1 MNEQNFDNQIRDS
14 LGDYHS
20 KLDTGALWKELEP
33 QIAADKKRRRG
44 IFWWWSGAGVLL
56 ALGIWAW
63 VALQNPQPIS
73 SVSEVGVENQ
83 AANLSSET
91 KTSGAGTKTASE
103 EKTATT
109 SPFEQTGE
117 ATNGAVVVNPTQA
130 PVVETPEQ
138 PVSKVSR
145 LPKSV
150 SKPAGKRNLPQAAAF
165 GKSTPPASDGQAP
178 IAAKANAPV
187 PASPTTGTANPQ
199 PDVKAAQEAAMVTK
213 EAMNPAAQEGVLQTT
228 GAIAGSVIAPL
239 SPLAWLELK
248 SLLNLDQMPPVLPVG
263 TSKPSK
269 KTAKTDLLIR
279 PNFEMGNAF
288 KTLED
293 FASDSLTNYHLPVRR
308 ESEEA
313 LEYLHG
319 NLLLGARHHT
329 GWYALTGLGYTSI
342 TERFS
347 FNTERTEIDS
357 VGGITEIYINAEGDS
372 TFTQGMVERTRYI
385 TYRKR
390 THSSYTLLDV
400 PLIAGYEW
408 EKGRWSFGAEAGIFL
423 NISLKAKGDVLDVE
437 NNFTRLEDT
446 DWFKPSIGLSYY
458 GSLRIGYAIDD
469 KTRISLGPTYRYVP
483 NVAGDPNSTYDFEQK
498 YGLLGLNL
506 GIAFKF

>member
-20 KLDTGALWKELEP
+20 KLDTGALWKELKP

-56 ALGIWAW
+56 ALGVWAW

-73 SVSEVGVENQ
+73 SASEMDVENQ
-83 AANLSSET
+83 DDLSPA
-91 KTSGAGTKTASE
+91 TSGADTKLASE

-109 SPFEQTGE
+109 SPFGQTGE
-117 ATNGAVVVNPTQA
+117 ATQGAVVANPSQA
-130 PVVETPEQ
+130 PVVENPERL
-138 PVSKVSR
+138 VSR
-145 LPKSV
+145 LSKSTPKPGS
-150 SKPAGKRNLPQAAAF
+150 KRNLPQGPTF
-165 GKSTPPASDGQAP
+165 KQSTPPASGHTP
-178 IAAKANAPV
+178 TPANLTASE
-187 PASPTTGTANPQ
+187 PASPVASTADPKSDVGVAQKPGFVQKEETNPST
-199 PDVKAAQEAAMVTK
+199 AQE
-213 EAMNPAAQEGVLQTT
+213 EVLQTT
-228 GAIAGSVIAPL
+228 GAIAGQATAPL
-239 SPLAWLELK
+239 SPLDWLELK
-248 SLLNLDQMPPVLPVG
+248 SLFTTDQMPPVLSVG
-263 TSKPSK
+263 TTKPRK
-269 KTAKTDLLIR
+269 KTAKTALLIR
-279 PNFEMGNAF
+279 PNFEIGYAF

-293 FASDSLTNYHLPVRR
+293 FAPDSLTNFHVPVRR

-347 FNTERTEIDS
+347 FNTERTERDS

-372 TFTQGMVERTRYI
+372 TFTEGMVLRTRHI

-408 EKGRWSFGAEAGIFL
+408 EKGRWSYGAEAGIFL
-423 NISLKAKGDVLDVE
+423 NISLKAKGDALDVE
-437 NNFTRLEDT
+437 NNFTRLEET

-458 GSLRIGYAIDD
+458 GSLRIGYAIDE

-483 NVAGDPNSTYDFEQK
+483 NIAGDPSSTYAFEQK
-498 YGLLGLNL
+498 YGLLGVNL

>member
-56 ALGIWAW
+56 ALGVWAW

-73 SVSEVGVENQ
+73 AASEMGAENQ

-91 KTSGAGTKTASE
+91 KTSGAETKPASEGKTA
-103 EKTATT
+103 KT
-109 SPFEQTGE
+109 SPFGQTGE
-117 ATNGAVVVNPTQA
+117 ATKGAVAVNPTQA
-130 PVVETPEQ
+130 PVVETPAQ
-138 PVSKVSR
+138 PVSKVSK

-165 GKSTPPASDGQAP
+165 GKSTPPASDQAP
-178 IAAKANAPV
+178 MAANASA
-187 PASPTTGTANPQ
+187 PASPTAGTANPQ
-199 PDVKAAQEAAMVTK
+199 PDVKTAQEAAMVTK
-213 EAMNPAAQEGVLQTT
+213 EEKNPADQEGVLQTT
-228 GAIAGSVIAPL
+228 GAIAGQVIAPL

-248 SLLNLDQMPPVLPVG
+248 SLLNMDQMPPVLPVG
-263 TSKPSK
+263 TTKPRK
-269 KTAKTDLLIR
+269 KAAKTDLLIR
-279 PNFEMGNAF
+279 PNFEIGYAL

-293 FASDSLTNYHLPVRR
+293 FAPDSLTNYHLPVRR

-319 NLLLGARHHT
+319 NLLLGARHHS

-347 FNTERTEIDS
+347 FNAERTERDS

-372 TFTQGMVERTRYI
+372 TFTEGMVERIRYI
-385 TYRKR
+385 SYRKR
-390 THSSYTLLDV
+390 TYSSYTLLDV
-400 PLIAGYEW
+400 PLIVGYEW
-408 EKGRWSFGAEAGIFL
+408 EKRRWSFGAEAGIFL
-423 NISLKAKGDVLDVE
+423 NISLKATGDALDVE
-437 NNFTRLEDT
+437 NNFTRLEET

-458 GSLRIGYAIDD
+458 GSLRIGYAIND
-469 KTRISLGPTYRYVP
+469 KTR
-483 NVAGDPNSTYDFEQK
+483 
-498 YGLLGLNL
+498 
-506 GIAFKF
+506 